1 MKIYVGNMSYDTTE
15 EDLHLACKEF
25 GKVISATI
33 IKDKFSGQAKGFA
46 FVEMSSKAEGQAAID
61 GLNGKELKGRE
72 LNVNEARP
80 RTENF
85 RGGST
90 GGYGGGQR
98 GGNTGGYGGGQ
109 GGGNTGG
116 YGGGGSY
123 GGHGGS
129 DSGKREFGG
138 GRKSY
143 GGKGGSGGG
152 GKKGFSG
159 GAGRG
164 GGRGR

>member
-33 IKDKFSGQAKGFA
+33 IKDKFSGQPKGFA
-46 FVEMSSKAEGQAAID
+46 FVEMSSDAEGQAAIA

-80 RTENF
+80 RTESP

-90 GGYGGGQR
+90 GGF
-98 GGNTGGYGGGQ
+98 GGGQ
-109 GGGNTGG
+109 GG
-116 YGGGGSY
+116 YGGQGSGG
-123 GGHGGS
+123 
-129 DSGKREFGG
+129 SGKREFGG
-138 GRKSY
+138 GSGKRTY
-143 GGKGGSGGG
+143 GGGKGGYGGSKGGYGGG
-152 GKKGFSG
+152 GKKGFG
-159 GAGRG
+159 GSAGRG

>member
-33 IKDKFSGQAKGFA
+33 IKDKISGQPKGFA
-46 FVEMSSKAEGQAAID
+46 FVEMSSDAEGQAAIA

-80 RTENF
+80 RTESF

-90 GGYGGGQR
+90 GGFGGGQGGYAGGGSGKRELGGGRRPYGGGK
-98 GGNTGGYGGGQ
+98 GGHGGGKGGYGGGK
-109 GGGNTGG
+109 GG
-116 YGGGGSY
+116 Y
-123 GGHGGS
+123 
-129 DSGKREFGG
+129 
-138 GRKSY
+138 
-143 GGKGGSGGG
+143 GGG
-152 GKKGFSG
+152 GKKGFG
-159 GAGRG
+159 GGGRG

>member
-15 EDLHLACKEF
+15 EDLQLACEAF
-25 GKVISATI
+25 GKVVSATI
-33 IKDKFSGQAKGFA
+33 IKDKFSGQPKGFG

-61 GLNGKELKGRE
+61 GLNGKDLKGRE

-90 GGYGGGQR
+90 GGFSGGQ
-98 GGNTGGYGGGQ
+98 
-109 GGGNTGG
+109 
-116 YGGGGSY
+116 GGGSY
-123 GGHGGS
+123 GGGG
-129 DSGKREFGG
+129 SGKREFGG
-138 GRKSY
+138 GKGGY
-143 GGKGGSGGG
+143 GGGKGGYGGGKGGYGGG
-152 GKKGFSG
+152 GSSG
-159 GAGRG
+159 GKREFGGGGRG

>member
-33 IKDKFSGQAKGFA
+33 IKDKFSGQTKGFA

-61 GLNGKELKGRE
+61 GLNRKELKGRE

-85 RGGST
+85 RGSSTGGFGGNRGGGGNYRGS
-90 GGYGGGQR
+90 GGYGGG
-98 GGNTGGYGGGQ
+98 
-109 GGGNTGG
+109 
-116 YGGGGSY
+116 
-123 GGHGGS
+123 

-138 GRKSY
+138 GRKPH
-143 GGKGGSGGG
+143 GG
-152 GKKGFSG
+152 GKRGHG
-159 GAGRG
+159 GSAGRG

>member
-33 IKDKFSGQAKGFA
+33 IKDKFSGQTKGFA

-90 GGYGGGQR
+90 GGFGGNRSSGGNYGGS
-98 GGNTGGYGGGQ
+98 GGYGGG
-109 GGGNTGG
+109 
-116 YGGGGSY
+116 
-123 GGHGGS
+123 

-143 GGKGGSGGG
+143 GGGKRGHGGS
-152 GKKGFSG
+152 
-159 GAGRG
+159 AGRG
-164 GGRGR
+164 GGGR

>member
-33 IKDKFSGQAKGFA
+33 IKDKFSGQTKGFA

-85 RGGST
+85 KGGST
-90 GGYGGGQR
+90 GGFSGNRGGGGNYGGS
-98 GGNTGGYGGGQ
+98 GGYGGG
-109 GGGNTGG
+109 
-116 YGGGGSY
+116 
-123 GGHGGS
+123 

-143 GGKGGSGGG
+143 GGGKRGHGGS
-152 GKKGFSG
+152 
-159 GAGRG
+159 AGRG
-164 GGRGR
+164 GRRGR

>member
-33 IKDKFSGQAKGFA
+33 IKDKFSGQTKGFA

-90 GGYGGGQR
+90 GGFGANQGGGGNYGGS
-98 GGNTGGYGGGQ
+98 GGYGGG
-109 GGGNTGG
+109 
-116 YGGGGSY
+116 
-123 GGHGGS
+123 

-143 GGKGGSGGG
+143 GGGKRGHGGSKGGYGDS
-152 GKKGFSG
+152 
-159 GAGRG
+159 AGRG